1 MRELLGIFGAALLVL
16 WVVAHM
22 MGCALLERTPAAVN
36 VDDYRKALAVCRS
49 DGQKAR
55 SYAVYEACAKEADV
69 HYGLALADGGV
80 P

>member
-1 MRELLGIFGAALLVL
+1 MKAALGYVGLALLVCK
-16 WVVAHM
+16 VVT
-22 MGCALLERTPAAVN
+22 GCALFERVGPAVN

-55 SYAVYEACAKEADV
+55 SYSVYEACAKEADV